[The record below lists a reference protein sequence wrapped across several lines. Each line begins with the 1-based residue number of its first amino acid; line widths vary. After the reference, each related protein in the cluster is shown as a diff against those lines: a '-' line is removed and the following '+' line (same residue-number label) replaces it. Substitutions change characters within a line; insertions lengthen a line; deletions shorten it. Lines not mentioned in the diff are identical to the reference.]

1 MGSFLACLETG
12 DTQAFK
18 EDMTLTIG
26 IVNYNTKEDLKKCIK
41 SLLQNPPDCD
51 YQIVIV
57 DNNSKDGSKSYIKK
71 LKQENI
77 KYILNKK
84 NNGFGAACNQIAQ
97 IQNSSYVLFLNPDVE
112 VSKNSIDRL
121 IRLLKKDKKIGVAT
135 GKLLYPNGSLQLS
148 CRKFPTILR
157 VLFGRESVLR
167 KIFPNNMISK
177 EFLMSEVNYDKI
189 QFPDCVRGAVMLFKT
204 EIFKKI
210 GGFDEKFFLFFE
222 DTDICLRLRKKGYE
236 IVYLPD
242 AVFYHSLGGSTKKE
256 KLKTKI
262 AINISMFYYI
272 RKNMNY
278 NFLLL
283 SLIFIALITRL
294 IFVFIVLSIKESRK

>member
-1 MGSFLACLETG
+1 MGGFLARLETWN
-12 DTQAFK
+12 TQALK
-18 EDMTLTIG
+18 EYMTLTIG
-26 IVNYNTKEDLKKCIK
+26 IVNYNTKEDLKRCIK
-41 SLLQNPPDCD
+41 SILLNPPNCN

-57 DNNSKDGSKSYIKK
+57 DNNSKDGSKNFIKK
-71 LKQENI
+71 SKQKKI

-84 NNGFGAACNQIAQ
+84 NIGFGAACNQIAQ
-97 IQNSSYVLFLNPDVE
+97 IQSSSYILFLNPDVE
-112 VSKNSIDRL
+112 VSKNSIDKL
-121 IRLLKKDKKIGVAT
+121 IKLLKKDGKIGVAT
-135 GKLLYPNGSLQLS
+135 GKLLYPNGSFQLS

-167 KIFPNNMISK
+167 KIFPNNTISK
-177 EFLMSEVNYDKI
+177 EYLMSEVNYDKI
-189 QFPDCVRGAVMLFKT
+189 QFPDSVRGAVMLFKT

-236 IVYLPD
+236 IAYLPE
-242 AVFYHSLGGSTKKE
+242 AVFYHQLGGSTKKE
-256 KLKTKI
+256 KLKTKT

-278 NFLLL
+278 NFLML
-283 SLIFIALITRL
+283 SLLFIALITRL
-294 IFVFIVLSIKESRK
+294 IFVFIVLSIKETRK

>member
-1 MGSFLACLETG
+1 MGSFLARLEARN
-12 DTQAFK
+12 TQAFK

-26 IVNYNTKEDLKKCIK
+26 IVNYNTKEDLKRCIK
-41 SLLQNPPDCD
+41 SILQNPPNCD

-57 DNNSKDGSKSYIKK
+57 DNNSKDGSKSFIKK
-71 LKQENI
+71 LKQKKI

-84 NNGFGAACNQIAQ
+84 NSGFGAACNQITQ
-97 IQNSSYVLFLNPDVE
+97 IHNSSYILFLNPDVE
-112 VSKNSIDRL
+112 VSKNSIDKL
-121 IRLLKKDKKIGVAT
+121 IKLLKNDEKIGTAT
-135 GKLLYPNGSLQLS
+135 GKLLYPNGSFQLS

-157 VLFGRESVLR
+157 VLFGRESILR
-167 KIFPNNMISK
+167 KIFPNNTISK
-177 EFLMSEVNYDKI
+177 EYLMSDVNYDKI
-189 QFPDCVRGAVMLFKT
+189 QFPDSVRGAVMLFKT

-236 IVYLPD
+236 IVYLPE
-242 AVFYHSLGGSTKKE
+242 AVFYHELGGSTKKE

-262 AINISMFYYI
+262 AINISMFYYV

-278 NFLLL
+278 NFLML
-283 SLIFIALITRL
+283 SLVFIALITRL
-294 IFVFIVLSIKESRK
+294 IFVFIVLSIKEIRK